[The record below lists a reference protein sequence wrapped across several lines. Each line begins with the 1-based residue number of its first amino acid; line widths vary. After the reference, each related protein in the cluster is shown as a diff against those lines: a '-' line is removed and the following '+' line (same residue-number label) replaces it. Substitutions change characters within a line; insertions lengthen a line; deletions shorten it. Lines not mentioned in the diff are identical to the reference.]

1 MGNDLMPEEVEI
13 DPFGSRSALRT
24 TEQIAVKG
32 AGLVQVVNGKSQVET
47 RAVRHG
53 LGSRFGR
60 WVTGAS
66 MTLAQVIGQRIKGK
80 VKRRSHE
87 ETMKIGGK
95 SVSVKVRL
103 NPRAR
108 RLIVKVHPSTGEVAV
123 VAPSERSVHRA
134 LDFARQEENWIAGR
148 LAKVP
153 VPITFEPGNTILFKG
168 EPFVIRNAPTERGG
182 VWLDAEATTPA
193 LRVSGRGEHAPRR
206 VEDFLKKQAR
216 QAVSRRV
223 QAHAAALDVT
233 PGRITIRDASSRWG
247 SCSTSGAMSFSWRL
261 IFAPN
266 FVLNYVAAHEVAHL
280 REMNH
285 VAPLL
290 AAGRPAGWAEGSGR
304 RADLA
309 AQERRRAA
317 PLYGAEAFAAADGC
331 ERGLEDWR

>member
-1 MGNDLMPEEVEI
+1 MGDDLMPEEVEI

-24 TEQIAVKG
+24 TEQIAVEG
-32 AGLVQVVNGKSQVET
+32 ARLVQVVNGKSQVET

-53 LGSRFGR
+53 LRSRFGQ

-66 MTLAQVIGQRIKGK
+66 MALAQVVGQRIKRQ

-108 RLIVKVHPSTGEVAV
+108 RLIVKVHPSTGEIAV
-123 VAPSERSVHRA
+123 VAPSERSVNRA
-134 LDFARQEENWIAGR
+134 LDFARAEEDWIAGR

-153 VPITFEPGNTILFKG
+153 VPVYFEPGNTILFKG
-168 EPFVIRNAPTERGG
+168 EIYPIRLAPGERGG
-182 VWLDAEATTPA
+182 VWLDNESTKPT
-193 LRVSGRGEHAPRR
+193 LRVSGQREHAPRR
-206 VEDFLKKQAR
+206 IEDWLKKQAR
-216 QAVSRRV
+216 QHVSRRV

-233 PGRITIRDASSRWG
+233 PRRITVRDASSRWG

-261 IFAPN
+261 ILAPN

-285 VAPLL
+285 SRRFWRLVDQLVGAKE
-290 AAGRPAGWAEGSGR
+290 AEE
-304 RADLA
+304 
-309 AQERRRAA
+309 AQAWLRQNGAELHRYMAQKPPRRRRVV
-317 PLYGAEAFAAADGC
+317 GD
-331 ERGLEDWR
+331 